1 MKRTIEEIKN
11 ASGIKEV
18 VEESRNIDW
27 GGLHQE
33 IVYDAEDNSVFSILQ
48 VGNTWTCFDDSTIYT
63 VGNRSEIT
71 AEEIVE
77 RIWEAITFREI
88 LS

>member
-11 ASGIKEV
+11 ASGIKKV
-18 VEESRNIDW
+18 VEESKNIAW

-48 VGNTWTCFDDSTIYT
+48 VGNTWTYFDDSTIYT
-63 VGNRSEIT
+63 AGNRSEIT
-71 AEEIVE
+71 ADEIAE
-77 RIWEAITFREI
+77 RIWEAITYREM
-88 LS
+88 L